1 MFCSCS
7 LLLLSFFS
15 SASFLVISFKF
26 SFSALDF
33 LDALK
38 EVAFSYYM
46 RGKYIQYNSIKKA
59 FYSPEEATSQKINNL
74 VCSQIVGSVYKEL
87 LNITTPDVT
96 LHYVDYVN
104 HKKTNTEIVFYTSIS
119 DKNNVTIKF
128 NFPGL
133 KYFKKNPTYKDI
145 VQHLQPGDILIYC
158 YNRNGTGIKAHGHTM
173 MVLDV
178 NKNKKDAF
186 ILESTDI
193 DVNTKL
199 STFPLFFSKNK
210 NTFGK
215 FPEERG
221 TSKIRKI
228 SEIKEWKVM
237 NQEYS

>member
-1 MFCSCS
+1 MNKLKLCQHF
-7 LLLLSFFS
+7 LTLIWFDIIS
-15 SASFLVISFKF
+15 SSNIKTGDKTKDV
-26 SFSALDF
+26 

-145 VQHLQPGDILIYC
+145 VQHLQPGDILI
-158 YNRNGTGIKAHGHTM
+158 
-173 MVLDV
+173 
-178 NKNKKDAF
+178 
-186 ILESTDI
+186 
-193 DVNTKL
+193 
-199 STFPLFFSKNK
+199 
-210 NTFGK
+210 
-215 FPEERG
+215 
-221 TSKIRKI
+221 
-228 SEIKEWKVM
+228 
-237 NQEYS
+237 